1 MYFSKSG
8 RPCDNLPSFKKP
20 RFAFTLVELLVVVG
34 IIAVLVAILLPSL
47 GRARES
53 AKTTKCAS
61 NLRQIGM
68 AILMY
73 ANDNRG
79 YLLPS
84 QVDTGGTTYPGGIFW
99 SNQLSALG
107 YIKVPTGVNTDG
119 NSAFNCPD
127 GIQEQFSAS
136 NGFSATSPRD
146 AVNAQYVLENEP
158 TSADGVKTWYALN
171 SVTTD
176 AGSGIYPGAA
186 SDAPFVWFEQNVYN
200 VDTSLRTAGFRRTL
214 SLIRQSPRVVMAFDG
229 NAWNWASYSWS
240 TGFSSRISGRHG
252 PILNHGKDGYFNCV
266 YFDGHVQTLS
276 TEPYTLAGQ
285 GSNALN
291 VTPDLAVFFLSQQPH

>member
-1 MYFSKSG
+1 MHRSYLK
-8 RPCDNLPSFKKP
+8 RPADTLTPFKKP
-20 RFAFTLVELLVVVG
+20 KSGFTLVELLVVIG
-34 IIAVLVAILLPSL
+34 IIAVLVGILLPAL
-47 GRARES
+47 GRAREQ
-53 AKTTKCAS
+53 AKITKCAS

-73 ANDNRG
+73 ANDNHG

-107 YIKVPTGVNTDG
+107 YIRVPTGVNTDG
-119 NSAFNCPD
+119 DSAFNCPD
-127 GIQEQFSAS
+127 GIQEEFSGT
-136 NGFSATSPRD
+136 NGFGATSPRD
-146 AVNAQYVLENEP
+146 AVNQQYVLQNEP
-158 TSADGVKTWYALN
+158 TAADGVKTWYALN

-186 SDAPFVWFEQNVYN
+186 SDAPFIWFEQNVYN
-200 VDTSLRTAGFRRTL
+200 VDASLQAPGFRRTL
-214 SLIRQSPRVVMAFDG
+214 SLIRQTPLVVMAFDG

-240 TGFSSRISGRHG
+240 TGLSSRISGRHG
-252 PILNHGKDGYFNCV
+252 PILNHGLDGQFNCV
-266 YFDGHVQTLS
+266 FFDDHVETLS

-291 VTPDLAVFFLSQQPH
+291 VTPDLAVFFMSQQPQ